1 MLINAVLVYIRELLP
16 VLLLIAV
23 LLQLQPK
30 RQLQLLLYALLCSVV
45 VMLLLAPWLSEITQL
60 FDGNG
65 LELMFAVAQLVTL
78 CSLLILVLKPGNLF
92 IAVLAIVSQVVLCG
106 VNLLLYSLTS
116 TGESAVESLWL
127 GAVLGVGIGIS
138 IAVLWYH
145 LLAELERFGEA
156 VLLLMLALIAARQSS
171 EIALLLGQID
181 WLPSGPSL
189 WDSSNFISEQAE
201 VGVFFHAWFGYEATP
216 DLTQLGSWLFTQAL
230 MFMLWWWRRV
240 KQ

>member
-1 MLINAVLVYIRELLP
+1 MLINAVLVYTRELLP

-30 RQLQLLLYALLCSVV
+30 RQLQLLMFTLLLSAA
-45 VMLLLAPWLSEITQL
+45 VMLLLAPWLSAITQL

-65 LELMFAVAQLVTL
+65 LELMFVLAQLITL
-78 CSLLILVLKPGNLF
+78 TALLVLAVLPANRLA
-92 IAVLAIVSQVVLCG
+92 AVLAVVSQVVLCG
-106 VNLLLYSLTS
+106 VNLLLYSLIS

-127 GAVLGVGIGIS
+127 GAVLGLGIGIS
-138 IAVLWYH
+138 IAVLWYQV
-145 LLAELERFGEA
+145 LSELERFGDG
-156 VLLLMLALIAARQSS
+156 VLGLMLALIGARQSS

-181 WLPSGPSL
+181 WLPSGQAL
-189 WDSSNFISEQAE
+189 WDSSNFINEQAE
-201 VGVFFHAWFGYEATP
+201 IGVFFHAWFGYEATP
-216 DLTQLGSWLFTQAL
+216 DLTQLGSWLLTLAA